1 MNRMRRT
8 SALWAV
14 SVIALGVVLG
24 RLTPPIIIRF
34 DGTVPR
40 VSWAAGLL
48 LFGAA
53 VGVGVMA
60 YNTWQSLH
68 KKKSR
73 MTSQHAVTMLSV
85 AKAGTAVG
93 ALIAGFYIGFALT
106 YLDDLDTMLGRERVI
121 HGAVA
126 AVASILLL
134 IASLLLERA
143 CIVPHDEDDDGIGE
157 PA

>member
-8 SALWAV
+8 SVLWVVGLVAFG
-14 SVIALGVVLG
+14 IVLG
-24 RLTPPIIIRF
+24 RLTPPVIIRM

-40 VSWAAGLL
+40 VSWVAALL
-48 LFGAA
+48 LLAAA
-53 VGVGVMA
+53 VGVGIMA

-85 AKAGTAVG
+85 AKSGTAVG
-93 ALIAGFYIGFALT
+93 ALITGFYAGFALT

-121 HGAVA
+121 HGGA
-126 AVASILLL
+126 AAIASVLLL

-143 CIVPHDEDDDGIGE
+143 CIVPHDEDDDGLGE